1 MFNKLRANYSLSN
14 VLIRILFVLTFVF
27 CNWQEFLGVVVKY
40 ERRFRVRRCGFQ
52 RQCKIVFGA
61 YVGGA
66 FGHDFDVRST
76 FACQFV
82 FKRSQNLQRS
92 ARRIL
97 SFSSFILFD
106 RIFDLRSVEL
116 DKSVYARIAGLGR
129 RDISVCGCGGMQFRV
144 L

>member
-1 MFNKLRANYSLSN
+1 MN
-14 VLIRILFVLTFVF
+14 VVF
-27 CNWQEFLGVVVKY
+27 ASGGVAFSGSV
-40 ERRFRVRRCGFQ
+40 
-52 RQCKIVFGA
+52 KIVFFGA

-66 FGHDFDVRST
+66 FGHDFLMFVVPLL
-76 FACQFV
+76 CQFV